1 MHTLRLILP
10 LGLLGLAACA
20 GNGTRELAALPPP
33 PVEDE
38 IIILRSENPLDY
50 RFDMEQE
57 GRKMSA
63 DEFDAWM
70 KSRGVRI
77 ARGAPVP
84 ATTSPAPPR
93 KD

>member
-1 MHTLRLILP
+1 MHPLRLILP

-20 GNGTRELAALPPP
+20 GNDTRELAALPAP

-38 IIILRSENPLDY
+38 IIILRSDNPLDY

-77 ARGAPVP
+77 ARGAAAP
-84 ATTSPAPPR
+84 AAAPAPPR
-93 KD
+93 TD